1 MLSKVDL
8 QELERFAVE
17 LAWGVG
23 QLLLGYFQKPIDV
36 EYKSRER
43 QRDPVSEAD
52 RQAETFIK
60 ERVLKRFPN
69 HGIIGEEGAGEGD
82 EIADY
87 TWVVDPLDGT
97 TNFVNGF
104 PIFASSIAMLDK
116 GVPVVAAIFIPWPSQ
131 SRGVVLHAH
140 KGGGSWEGEK
150 KLYVRSGDQIIPNG
164 LIGIPRWFDRMFKMG
179 GFLQPYQGERRVSG
193 SVVYELAMVA
203 SGVLQYSVHG
213 SPYIWDVAAGI
224 LLVQESGGAILTRGQ
239 RESNWHSFDAFSF
252 PNNESTSEQQS
263 MRSWQAS
270 ILAAN
275 PGRVHSLGDSLTP
288 KRYRIRPLIRR
299 LRAKFHL
306 KH

>member
-8 QELERFAVE
+8 QGIERFAVE

-23 QLLLGYFQKPIDV
+23 QLLLEYFQKPIDV
-36 EYKSRER
+36 EYKSKER

-60 ERVLKRFPN
+60 EQVSKRFPD

-82 EIADY
+82 EIADC

-104 PIFASSIAMLDK
+104 PVFASSIAMLDK

-140 KGGGSWEGEK
+140 KGGGSWDGEK
-150 KLYVRSGDQIIPNG
+150 KLQVRSGDQIIPNG
-164 LIGIPRWFDRMFKMG
+164 LVGVPRWFDRMFTLG
-179 GFLQPYQGERRVSG
+179 GFLQPSQGERRVSG

-203 SGVLQYSVHG
+203 SGVLQYSVHR

-224 LLVQESGGAILTRGQ
+224 LLVQEAGGGILTRGQ
-239 RESNWHSFDAFSF
+239 RGNDWHSFEAFSF
-252 PNNESTSEQQS
+252 PYQESTQQD
-263 MRSWQAS
+263 MRLWQAP

-275 PGRVHSLGDSLTP
+275 PERVRLLGGSLTP
-288 KRYRIRPLIRR
+288 RRYRIRPLIRR
-299 LRAKFHL
+299 LRAKFRFKL
-306 KH
+306 